1 MYFQYHFMIYIL
13 VYRKK
18 NKHALQYT
26 GILYTIYVKPI
37 FVRCKTEEGNIL
49 VYEKTQTKE
58 SDLEQK

>member
-13 VYRKK
+13 VYRNKT
-18 NKHALQYT
+18 KHALQNT

-49 VYEKTQTKE
+49 VYEKTLTKE
-58 SDLEQK
+58 